1 VLIGT
6 GVVDKAAM
14 MVLRKVSNYIS
25 ILDRLKK
32 LGIDFRA
39 WECVEELK
47 NGGLESFL
55 KAGPC
60 NEDLRRQSFERR
72 REQARQSFLRLIA
85 SNVKRLSD
93 SDICVLV
100 KKMTLLIKYL
110 NETEETLLQ
119 LIHVSP
125 EFTLEKI
132 RQDSCI
138 KKCDIKYGNR
148 TKVTEYFTT
157 FSSLVSAV
165 VAYFLQLGV
174 PWFIILLI
182 SLAVGAPV
190 VSSLRD
196 RKRQKLYEA
205 CINKCDEQNRVVCLS
220 EKVDDLISK
229 LNYVVD
235 EISSLLGVNSSSVS
249 MERVVYS
256 GYLT

>member
-1 VLIGT
+1 MDEAATVVL
-6 GVVDKAAM
+6 KK
-14 MVLRKVSNYIS
+14 VLNYIS

-47 NGGLESFL
+47 NGNLESFL
-55 KAGPC
+55 KASSC

-72 REQARQSFLRLIA
+72 REQAWQSLLRLVA

-93 SDICVLV
+93 SDISVLV
-100 KKMTLLIKYL
+100 KNMTLLIKYL

-125 EFTLEKI
+125 EFILDEI
-132 RQDSCI
+132 RRDSCI
-138 KKCDIKYGNR
+138 KKCDIRYGNR

-174 PWFIILLI
+174 PWFTILLI
-182 SLAVGAPV
+182 SLAVGVPV

-196 RKRQKLYEA
+196 RKRRKSYES
-205 CINKCDEQNRVVCLS
+205 CIDECDEQHRVVRLS

-249 MERVVYS
+249 TERVVYS
-256 GYLT
+256 GYRT

>member
-1 VLIGT
+1 
-6 GVVDKAAM
+6 M
-14 MVLRKVSNYIS
+14 MVLKKVSNYNS

-32 LGIDFRA
+32 LGIDFSA

-47 NGGLESFL
+47 NGSLGSFL
-55 KAGPC
+55 KADRC

-72 REQARQSFLRLIA
+72 GEEAWQSFLRLFA

-93 SDICVLV
+93 SDFCVLV
-100 KKMTLLIKYL
+100 KKMRLLIKYL

-119 LIHVSP
+119 LILVSP
-125 EFTLEKI
+125 EFIIDKMRED
-132 RQDSCI
+132 RCI
-138 KKCDIKYGNR
+138 KKCDVKYDNR
-148 TKVTEYFTT
+148 TVVTEYFTT

-174 PWFIILLI
+174 PWFTILLI
-182 SLAVGAPV
+182 SLAVGVPV
-190 VSSLRD
+190 VSFLRD
-196 RKRQKLYEA
+196 RKRRKLYES
-205 CINKCDEQNRVVCLS
+205 CIDKCDEQNRVVHLS

-249 MERVVYS
+249 TERVVYS